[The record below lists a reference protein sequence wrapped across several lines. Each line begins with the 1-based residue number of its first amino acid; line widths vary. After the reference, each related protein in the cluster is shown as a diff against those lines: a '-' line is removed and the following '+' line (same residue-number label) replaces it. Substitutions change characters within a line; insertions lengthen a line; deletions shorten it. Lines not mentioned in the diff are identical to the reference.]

1 MTDQSTT
8 TISVENHPLPLRLA
22 VDRTRAMVRGLWRCV
37 CGALLIGLILAI
49 DLDWRLLWQ
58 AQKASFLAFGL
69 LTALVAVAGLGLL
82 TYGARWLLLAA
93 WPSRMG
99 VEVSPMQLTMRAG
112 PFGTETYAWR
122 EIRVAYD
129 EEVDHALWDVLLD
142 DETLPRVRHPS
153 CHEDLVVR
161 IQRLSALQTAELA
174 ALLKP
179 YLKRGLA
186 ASSTDGTR
194 PTNA

>member
-1 MTDQSTT
+1 
-8 TISVENHPLPLRLA
+8 
-22 VDRTRAMVRGLWRCV
+22 
-37 CGALLIGLILAI
+37 
-49 DLDWRLLWQ
+49 
-58 AQKASFLAFGL
+58 
-69 LTALVAVAGLGLL
+69 
-82 TYGARWLLLAA
+82 
-93 WPSRMG
+93 MG